1 MILEGAQLLA
11 SAIHVIDPKL
21 AQAQVES
28 NSLYR
33 LTHKN
38 HPCAI
43 WVRSSVEHYIYL
55 LDLMTALNEEAKWR
69 YDRSN
74 DHLSL
79 LKAQEWEVPVLPFT
93 TFVEPPK
100 CVHDDFK
107 QMPDTVEA
115 YREYYKRDKRDIAK
129 WTKRSP
135 PVWW

>member
-1 MILEGAQLLA
+1 MNIFYLDRDIETCAQYHCDKHINKMILEGAQLLA

-28 NSLYR
+28 NGLYR
-33 LTHKN
+33 LTHRN
-38 HPCAI
+38 HPCAV

-79 LKAQEWEVPVLPFT
+79 LKA
-93 TFVEPPK
+93 
-100 CVHDDFK
+100 
-107 QMPDTVEA
+107 
-115 YREYYKRDKRDIAK
+115 
-129 WTKRSP
+129 
-135 PVWW
+135 